1 MPTEKPAGALILRE
15 SAIRLRILS
24 DGRAGH
30 DAQALGIAEAMGLA
44 PEIRRIHPRKLF
56 GLLAPFGPL
65 DPREKETEPLSPI
78 APPWPDIALAAGRRT
93 LPYLRRIK
101 RVSLRRVFTVY
112 VNAPA
117 TGSRAADLIVAP
129 LHDGM
134 FARNVFTPTTPAN
147 RVTSEL
153 LARLRLHPDPRV
165 EALPR
170 PRAAVLIGGD
180 SRHFRFAPTV
190 VTALQEAIRALQDA
204 GYSVMATASQRTPPA
219 VVAAL
224 APIIAERAGWFW
236 SDGAG
241 ENPYF
246 SMLAKADLILVTAD
260 SVSMVGEAVA
270 TGAPVHIFAP
280 QGRSAKIADYLERL
294 QRLGAVRPWS
304 GTPERWRYTPINA
317 TPAIAEAV
325 LRAYENFRGTTPLLP
340 EPEEELEEDE
350 FEDEDCEEG
359 ENDGRASG

>member
-1 MPTEKPAGALILRE
+1 MTSERSAGALILRE

-30 DAQALGIAEAMGLA
+30 DAQTLGIAEAMGLV
-44 PEIRRIHPRKLF
+44 PEIRRINPRKLF
-56 GLLAPFGPL
+56 ALLAPFGPL
-65 DPREKETEPLSPI
+65 DPRESERAPLSPI

-93 LPYLRRIK
+93 LPYLRRLK

-134 FARNVFTPTTPAN
+134 FARNVVTPVTPAN
-147 RVTSEL
+147 RVSPEL
-153 LARLRLHPDPRV
+153 LARLRLHPDSRV
-165 EALPR
+165 EALPP

-180 SRHFRFAPTV
+180 SRHFKFAPTV
-190 VTALQEAIRALQDA
+190 VTALQEAVQSLSAA
-204 GYSVMATASQRTPPA
+204 GYSVMATASQRTSP
-219 VVAAL
+219 VIVEAL
-224 APIIAERAGWFW
+224 APLLAEKGGWLW
-236 SDGAG
+236 DGAG

-246 SMLAKADLILVTAD
+246 SMLAKADLVLATAD

-280 QGRSAKIADYLERL
+280 RGQSRKIADYLERL
-294 QRLGAVRPWS
+294 GRLGAVRPWS
-304 GTPERWRYTPINA
+304 GAPEHWRYAPINA
-317 TPAIAEAV
+317 TPTIAEAV
-325 LRAYENFRGTTPLLP
+325 LRAYENFRGTRPLLP
-340 EPEEELEEDE
+340 EPEEEIEDY
-350 FEDEDCEEG
+350 EDEDCEEG
-359 ENDGRASG
+359 ENGQ